1 MGVRSRS
8 PRDVQSFGERSAIC
22 LHRRHTCE
30 SGTTSAPDPTSAK
43 ILDRTSLGT
52 LFTGRN
58 GDRISEKAR
67 NAGKSTASVASNC
80 FAGSPRGRRRRGF
93 QLESWNSKIDFLRF
107 TNEHTLL
114 GRRRRPEARLVRW
127 PLGRVISSERWP
139 LLARARTTPR
149 GARRWRIED
158 KVLATSLSS
167 PPPMEEDSDT
177 MMRLW
182 PSYIWQGALG
192 S

>member
-1 MGVRSRS
+1 MNAGSMGVRSRS

-52 LFTGRN
+52 LFTGRK
-58 GDRISEKAR
+58 GDRISEKVR
-67 NAGKSTASVASNC
+67 NAGKSTASAASNFFC
-80 FAGSPRGRRRRGF
+80 RQPARRVS
-93 QLESWNSKIDFLRF
+93 LESWNSKNIFKI

-149 GARRWRIED
+149 GARWRIED

>member
-1 MGVRSRS
+1 MNAGSMGVRSRS

-58 GDRISEKAR
+58 GDMISEKAR
-67 NAGKSTASVASNC
+67 NAGKSTASVASN
-80 FAGSPRGRRRRGF
+80 FLPAPARTEGF
-93 QLESWNSKIDFLRF
+93 QLESWNSKKIFKI

-149 GARRWRIED
+149 GARRRIED
-158 KVLATSLSS
+158 KVLATSSSS

-182 PSYIWQGALG
+182 SSYI
-192 S
+192 